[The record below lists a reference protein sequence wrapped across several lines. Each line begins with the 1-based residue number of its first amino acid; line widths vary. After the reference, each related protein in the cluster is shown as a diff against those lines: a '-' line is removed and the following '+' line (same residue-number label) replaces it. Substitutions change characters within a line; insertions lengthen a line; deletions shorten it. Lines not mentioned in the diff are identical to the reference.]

1 VEQRSGNAEASA
13 DGLLF
18 QGLVSGPLHIHRE
31 TTFAY
36 ASGRERLMAAADET
50 RREEYVVQRIIPFPR
65 NEDVVNRDIFAALD
79 RLLPPSRDSQS
90 AALWGLGGS
99 GYVCCQDESLLGR
112 VDIADSEKQNAG
124 RARVCVP
131 PQP

>member
-1 VEQRSGNAEASA
+1 
-13 DGLLF
+13 
-18 QGLVSGPLHIHRE
+18 
-31 TTFAY
+31 
-36 ASGRERLMAAADET
+36 MAAADET

-99 GYVCCQDESLLGR
+99 GKTQVALEYAYRRSHDPACSVFWVQADDETMFTQDYKKIAKKLGLAGS
-112 VDIADSEKQNAG
+112 VDGSEMLAANQDDAHKRN
-124 RARVCVP
+124 
-131 PQP
+131 